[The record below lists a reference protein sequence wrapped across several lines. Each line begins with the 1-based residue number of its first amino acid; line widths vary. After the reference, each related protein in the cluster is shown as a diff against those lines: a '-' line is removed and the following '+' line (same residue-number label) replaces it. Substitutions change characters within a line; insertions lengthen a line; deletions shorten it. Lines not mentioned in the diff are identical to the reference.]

1 MASLI
6 AVQGIAFS
14 YTGDTVHPIF
24 SDVSFSVAP
33 GDVFCLLGPNG
44 TGKSTLLK
52 CLSNVLRGWKGSIR
66 LDDREISRLR
76 PADIARDIGY
86 VPQNQVSTFP
96 FLVKD
101 IVVMGRAPHLN
112 VFSSPT
118 TRDGSIAN
126 RAMETVGIL
135 GLADRP
141 CTTLSGG
148 EWQLTLI
155 ARALTQEPRVLVLDE
170 PTSHLDM
177 GNQMKIL
184 RVVKGL
190 ADKGLA
196 IVMASHFPD
205 HAFMIATE
213 VAILNR
219 GRIVQKGPTE
229 KIITDQS
236 MRDTYGVDVKVLFVD
251 AGVDRRACFPL
262 LKDLR
267 QPLSGRSDM
276 AAPE

>member
-1 MASLI
+1 MPSLI
-6 AVQGIAFS
+6 AVQNLVFS
-14 YTGDTVHPIF
+14 YTGDVVHPVF
-24 SDVSFSVAP
+24 RDVSFVVAP

-52 CLSNVLRGWKGSIR
+52 CLSNVLRGWQGSIR
-66 LDDREISRLR
+66 LADREISRLR
-76 PADIARDIGY
+76 PADIAREIGY
-86 VPQNQVSTFP
+86 VPQNQISTFP

-101 IVVMGRAPHLN
+101 VVVMGRASHLN

-118 TRDGSIAN
+118 TLDDAVAY

-135 GLADRP
+135 ELADRP

-155 ARALTQEPRVLVLDE
+155 ARALTQEPRILVLDE

-190 ADKGLA
+190 ADGGLA
-196 IVMASHFPD
+196 VIMASHFPD

-219 GRIVQKGPTE
+219 GCIVRKGPPDM
-229 KIITDQS
+229 IITDQS
-236 MRDTYGVDVKVLFVD
+236 MRDTYGVDVKVLLVE
-251 AGVDRRACFPL
+251 AGVERRACFPL
-262 LKDLR
+262 LKDLY
-267 QPLSGRSDM
+267 QPLSMQR
-276 AAPE
+276 AAATPE